1 MARIALLAAVLLALL
16 APAANAGDHAAT
28 QRSLARAMSAAGP
41 YSGAYAVDLDSGEKI
56 YSRRGRISR
65 VPASVNKLYTTASAL
80 MRFGEGGTL
89 ETEILADS
97 APDPA
102 TGVID
107 GNLYLRG
114 GGDPTFGTTAAQT
127 LAGILATERGITGV
141 TGRVIGDETAWDGL
155 RGGPDSGYGIS
166 DWVGPLSALTF
177 NRGRTGR
184 NRPFW
189 QRDPARAAAKGLKR
203 GLTAAGVTV
212 DRAPRSG
219 ETPDEA
225 VSLARWASPT
235 MGQLVAAT
243 NVQSDNFNAES
254 LLKALGAEFGAGGT
268 TSAGA
273 SVVTGS
279 VGDFDASPTIADGSG
294 LSRANRTSPRDVVRL
309 LRGMAA
315 TPLGPT
321 FEGSLALAG
330 RTGTLYDRMRG
341 TAAVE
346 RCRAKTGTLI
356 GVTALAG
363 YCTSP
368 TGARTAFA
376 VLMNGVSVYG
386 GRRLQDRMAAAL
398 ARYDGATTP
407 AG

>member
-1 MARIALLAAVLLALL
+1 MARIALLAVALLALL
-16 APAANAGDHAAT
+16 APAANAGDEAAT
-28 QRSLARAMSAAGP
+28 ERSLARAMRAAGP
-41 YSGAYAVDLDSGEKI
+41 YSGAYAVDLGTGEKL
-56 YSRRGRISR
+56 YSRRGRIRR
-65 VPASVNKLYTTASAL
+65 VPASVNKLYTTAAAL
-80 MRFGEGGTL
+80 MRFGDGGTL
-89 ETEILADS
+89 ATEVLADR

-107 GNLYLRG
+107 GNLYVRG
-114 GGDPTFGTTAAQT
+114 GGDPTFGTAAAQT
-127 LAGILATERGITGV
+127 LAGILATERGVTGI
-141 TGRVIGDETAWDGL
+141 TGRVIGDESAWDGL

-166 DWVGPLSALTF
+166 SWVGPLSALTF

-203 GLTAAGVTV
+203 GLTAAGVAV
-212 DRAPRSG
+212 DLAPRSG
-219 ETPDEA
+219 QAPEEA

-235 MGQLVAAT
+235 MAQLVAAT
-243 NVQSDNFNAES
+243 NLQSDNFNAES

-268 TSAGA
+268 TAAGA
-273 SVVTGS
+273 SVVRGS
-279 VGDFDASPTIADGSG
+279 VADFDASPQIVDGSG

-309 LRGMAA
+309 LRGMDAS
-315 TPLGPT
+315 PLGPVY
-321 FEGSLALAG
+321 EASLALAG

-363 YCTSP
+363 YCTGR

-376 VLMNGVSVYG
+376 VLMNGVSISG
-386 GRRLQDRMAAAL
+386 SRRLQDRMAAAL
-398 ARYDGATTP
+398 ARYDG
-407 AG
+407 